1 MTTKI
6 QDGRRK
12 RPILNARK
20 EIMCNI
26 IWRLDQ
32 PRNSRSHKLFWRI
45 HTPMV
50 LVTSNK
56 FSFVVLPTIL
66 GNSGNLHKSKMA
78 VEQYT

>member
-26 IWRLDQ
+26 IFPNIIYHNIVFLHLSYLKSCKNDM
-32 PRNSRSHKLFWRI
+32 NMTTAI
-45 HTPMV
+45 V
-50 LVTSNK
+50 
-56 FSFVVLPTIL
+56 
-66 GNSGNLHKSKMA
+66 GNC
-78 VEQYT
+78 